1 MKPALVVIDL
11 QEWFRDDHPGS
22 FWEPL
27 LTNTAR
33 ALKEM
38 RQREVPVVHVVTRY
52 RRDRSDWP
60 AAWQHLEEMWC
71 LEGTPGVEIM
81 APVRPIE
88 DEPVVVKTRFSGFF
102 ETDLERTLSALDV
115 DTLLLAGYSSDVCV
129 RMTAMDA
136 YNRGY
141 CLYLLR
147 DCVHGDREETA
158 SSIEY
163 LRWLTNTH
171 IVSLE
176 EAVDVVGGRL

>member
-11 QEWFRDDHPGS
+11 QEWFRQDHPGP

-27 LTNTAR
+27 LENTAR
-33 ALKEM
+33 ALEAM
-38 RQREVPVVHVVTRY
+38 RQRGVPVVHVVTRY

-60 AAWQHLEEMWC
+60 AAWQHLEEIWC
-71 LEGTPGVEIM
+71 LEGTPGVEVM
-81 APVRPIE
+81 TPVRPIE
-88 DEPVVVKTRFSGFF
+88 GEPIVVKTRFSGFY
-102 ETDLERTLSALDV
+102 ETDLECTLSELDV

-141 CLYLLR
+141 RLYLLR
-147 DCVHGDREETA
+147 DCVHGDREETE
-158 SSIEY
+158 SSIGY
-163 LRWLTNTH
+163 LRWLTRTR

-176 EAVDVVGGRL
+176 EIIGTRLF